1 MVRSGLGKYPICPIL
16 ELSTVKQEVKRPTAA
31 GAEDSGVGVGLELFL
46 YKP

>member
-16 ELSTVKQEVKRPTAA
+16 ELPTVKQEGKRPAA
-31 GAEDSGVGVGLELFL
+31 GAEDSGVGVGLEFFL